1 VKVSVTYT
9 RVVDTNEDLSRLEV
23 SLLGDWVILDEINV
37 GIVVFED
44 AGCAG
49 LGVIEV
55 L

>member
-1 VKVSVTYT
+1 MTNYDDDTQSE
-9 RVVDTNEDLSRLEV
+9 RSALVVGMSGCGEKTH
-23 SLLGDWVILDEINV
+23 INV

-49 LGVIEV
+49 LGVIEG